1 MKVLTAVAHPQN
13 PRETDFCFAEDG
25 EIVVLN
31 ASMVCDNPACGCDR
45 TAMGVKS
52 RKGTTTLRVSDLDQA
67 GEHRQSASLNLA
79 AFVITTDRDGTP
91 RASVALD
98 LAGRVMAILSL
109 RRWANEKDGWPGIPE
124 HEQRVIDPA
133 TVEATNLYAADI
145 DTQGVALW
153 AVSWQQTFTLTPPT
167 PPEA

>member
-1 MKVLTAVAHPQN
+1 MDLPALLEAIAADLRTLLGSRAAVVDVHAGRFTAAELRRYATRAPAVL
-13 PRETDFCFAEDG
+13 
-25 EIVVLN
+25 L
-31 ASMVCDNPACGCDR
+31 AC
-45 TAMGVKS
+45 
-52 RKGTTTLRVSDLDQA
+52 LRVSDLDQA

-79 AFVITTDRDGTP
+79 AFVLATDRDGTP